1 MYKILYFVS
10 LILFVSCQ
18 RETKKTLFS
27 LLSNS
32 GIDFNN
38 TLIESNKFNVFSYRN
53 FYNGGGVAIGDINN
67 DGLADVFFTGN
78 QVANK
83 LYLNLG
89 GMKFKDISVSAGFGE
104 KKQWSTGATFVDIN
118 NDGWLD
124 IYVCNAGNM
133 FDSLLRKN
141 QLFINNHN
149 LTFSEKAEAYG
160 LDEMGYTTQASFFDY
175 DGDGDLDC
183 FMVDNS
189 PIPANTLNFANKRDI
204 PAKQWKVA
212 PFLRGGGD
220 HLFKNDQGKF
230 KEVTKEAGI
239 HGSLIGLGLGVIVG
253 DVNKDGYLDIYV
265 SNDFFERDYLYINQ
279 KNGTFKDEIED
290 WMQHMSLASMG
301 ADMQD
306 INNDGYPDIFTT
318 DMLPDNDYRLK
329 TIASFDNYDTYH
341 LKETSGFYHQFMQN
355 ALQLNNQNGKFSEI
369 GYYSGVYASDWS
381 WGALMFDADNNGF
394 NDIYICNGIRY
405 DLTDQDF
412 INFFSSS
419 IIQEM
424 VTTGKREQ
432 MSSIISK
439 MSSAP
444 LKNKV
449 FSNEGNLIF
458 TDVGDQWGFQQPSFS
473 NGAGYGDLDN
483 DGDLDLVVNNVN
495 SNAFVYRNNSAELH
509 QNNYIGF
516 ILKGGDQNKFAVG
529 SKVEVFIDDQVLS
542 REEIPSRGFQ
552 SSMDYKIIIGLGNKI
567 KIDSVL
573 ITWPDQTFTK
583 LDTPASSKIHTV
595 SYSPIISKKVNGGKA
610 QAPLFLEVPT
620 NFSKHEEDDYVD
632 FYTQR
637 NIPRMLSKDG
647 PRAAVGD
654 VNGDGLDDVYING
667 ISQQGGHLYIQ
678 QTNGKFVEKVQK
690 VILESKPHE
699 EVACLFFDCD
709 HDGDLDLYVGSG
721 GNNQP
726 PLSARLAHQLFV
738 NDGRGNF
745 SNVKNAFPANRSNVG
760 AAIAV
765 DFDDDGDLDLFIG
778 GRTTSFLYGVSP
790 ESYVYLNDG
799 QGIFSEAKWDEGK
812 DSNKPGM
819 ITGAALADV
828 GGDSKK
834 EVIVVGEWMS
844 PKVFEFRDDRFKEM
858 QTNLSSLNGWW
869 QAVAAA
875 DLDGDGKCD
884 LVLGNIGEN
893 FYLKPD
899 SLHPAKLW
907 VNYFGIDG
915 SIQQFMTRT
924 VDGRDVP
931 VFMMRNMEEQFLYLK
946 KENLKHT
953 SYASKSAEELFGKE
967 LTQNAVKKVFDFCPS
982 VIAWNEGGGKF
993 TIEKLPQA
1001 IQFSSVN
1008 AISCSDNNGDGK
1020 LDIVTG
1026 GNLYDFT
1033 PQFGRLDS
1041 NFGSVLINN
1050 GGRKF
1055 QLLSTQESGIQLQG
1069 KVRDIKLI
1077 SNGDEKY
1084 LLFLRNGD
1092 FPVLYKGNAGK
1103 K

>member
-1 MYKILYFVS
+1 MAACNK
-10 LILFVSCQ
+10 
-18 RETKKTLFS
+18 ENNKKTLFT
-27 LLSNS
+27 LLDNT

-38 TLIESNKFNVFSYRN
+38 TLTESNNFNVFTYRN

-67 DGLADVFFTGN
+67 DGLADIFFTGN
-78 QVANK
+78 QVANR
-83 LYLNLG
+83 LYLNSG
-89 GMKFKDISVSAGFGE
+89 GMKFKDISVSAGFAE
-104 KKQWSTGATFVDIN
+104 KKQWSTGVTFVDIN

-133 FDSLLRKN
+133 MDSVLRKN
-141 QLFINNHN
+141 QLFINNHD
-149 LTFSEKAEAYG
+149 LTFSEKAEEYG
-160 LDEMGYTTQASFFDY
+160 LDDIGYTIQASFFDY
-175 DGDGDLDC
+175 DRDGDLDC
-183 FMVDNS
+183 FMVNNS
-189 PIPANTLNFANKRDI
+189 PIPANSLNFANKRDL
-204 PAKQWKVA
+204 PAKQWNVA

-220 HLFKNDQGKF
+220 HLFRNDQGKF
-230 KEVTKEAGI
+230 NEVTYEAGI

-253 DVNKDGYLDIYV
+253 DVNKDGYLDVYV

-279 KNGTFKDEIED
+279 KDGTFKDEIEN
-290 WMQHMSLASMG
+290 WVQHMSLASMG

-355 ALQLNNQNGKFSEI
+355 ALQLNNQNGKFYEI
-369 GYYSGVYASDWS
+369 GYYAGVYASDWS
-381 WGALMFDADNNGF
+381 WGALLFDADNNGF

-424 VTTGKREQ
+424 VATGKKEQ
-432 MSSIISK
+432 MSTIISK

-449 FSNEGNLIF
+449 FSNDGNLKF

-473 NGAGYGDLDN
+473 NGASYGDLDN
-483 DGDLDLVVNNVN
+483 DGDQDLVVNNVN
-495 SNAFVYRNNSAELH
+495 SNAFVYRNNSTELN

-516 ILKGGDQNKFAVG
+516 ILKGGDQNKFAIG
-529 SKVEVFIDDQVLS
+529 SKVEVFIDNNVLS

-552 SSMDYKIIIGLGNKI
+552 SSMDYKIIIGLGNKV

-583 LDTPASSKIHTV
+583 LDTATSNRIHTI
-595 SYSPIISKKVNGGKA
+595 SYAPNNSKKEVNKDNA
-610 QAPLFLEVPT
+610 QTLLFHEVST

-632 FYTQR
+632 FYSQR

-647 PRAAVGD
+647 PRAAIGD
-654 VNGDGLDDVYING
+654 VNHDGLDDVYING
-667 ISQQGGHLYIQ
+667 SSQQGGHLYVQ
-678 QTNGKFVEKVQK
+678 QADGKFVEKKQK
-690 VILESKPHE
+690 AFQESNSRE

-721 GNNQP
+721 GNNQLP
-726 PLSARLAHQLFV
+726 QSPSLAHQLFL

-745 SNVKNAFPANRSNVG
+745 SSVKNAFPANRSNVG
-760 AAIAV
+760 AAVAV
-765 DFDDDGDLDLFIG
+765 DFDDDGDLDLFVG
-778 GRTTSFLYGVSP
+778 GHCTSFLYGVSP
-790 ESYVYLNDG
+790 ESYIYLNDG
-799 QGIFSEAKWDEGK
+799 RGIFSEAKWDEIK
-812 DSNKPGM
+812 DSNKLGM
-819 ITGAALADV
+819 ITGAVVADV
-828 GGDSKK
+828 SGDSKK

-844 PKVFEFRDDRFKEM
+844 PKVFEFRDKHFKEI

-869 QAVAAA
+869 QTVAAS
-875 DLDGDGKCD
+875 DLDGDGRCD

-907 VNYFGIDG
+907 VNYFGVDG

-931 VFMMRNMEEQFLYLK
+931 VFMKRNMEEQFLYLK

-953 SYASKSAEELFGKE
+953 SYASKSAEELFGME
-967 LTQNAVKKVFDFCPS
+967 LTQNAIKKVFNYGSS

-993 TIEKLPQA
+993 TIQKLPQA
-1001 IQFSSVN
+1001 VQFSSVN
-1008 AISCSDNNGDGK
+1008 AISCSDVNGDGK
-1020 LDIVTG
+1020 LDVVTG
-1026 GNLYDFT
+1026 GNMYDFT

-1050 GGRKF
+1050 DGRKF
-1055 QLLSTQESGIQLQG
+1055 QLLPTREAGIQLQG
-1069 KVRDIKLI
+1069 QVRDIKPI
-1077 SNGDEKY
+1077 SSGDKKY

-1092 FPVLYKGNAGK
+1092 LPVLYKSNAGK
-1103 K
+1103 N